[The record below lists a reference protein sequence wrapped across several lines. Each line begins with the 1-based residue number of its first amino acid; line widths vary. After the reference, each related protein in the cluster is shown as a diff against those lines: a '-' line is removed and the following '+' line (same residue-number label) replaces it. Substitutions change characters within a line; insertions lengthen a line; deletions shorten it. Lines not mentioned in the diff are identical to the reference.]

1 MEDQQPD
8 SGDLTTDEASDA
20 KAVRRRHRMPLRKD
34 LAPSDGEAVDS
45 IDEKPETVEPATDE
59 SQPVAGFNHGVAPGA
74 IWRLPY
80 RLARLVEGMTLTVF
94 TRTGATTQ

>member
-34 LAPSDGEAVDS
+34 VPPSEDEAVDAT
-45 IDEKPETVEPATDE
+45 DEKPETAEPAQVE
-59 SQPVAGFNHGVAPGA
+59 IPAEGFAGGA
-74 IWRLPY
+74 WFC
-80 RLARLVEGMTLTVF
+80 GS
-94 TRTGATTQ
+94 

>member
-34 LAPSDGEAVDS
+34 LAPSDEEAVDS
-45 IDEKPETVEPATDE
+45 IDEKPETAEPAEVADRGRAGVAA
-59 SQPVAGFNHGVAPGA
+59 SPVAAFPSG
-74 IWRLPY
+74 RQS
-80 RLARLVEGMTLTVF
+80 T
-94 TRTGATTQ
+94 